1 MGDIRI
7 DQILDNTITEIT
19 HTGENV
25 RAYCF
30 YNNTSLT
37 KFVGNAV
44 ITVGQHAFEN
54 SGLINANFPNAT
66 SVDAGAFYNC
76 QNLETA
82 NFPLIT
88 SLSNGVFCGCWNLK
102 TFDTSNID
110 TFGESCLALADISGY
125 PTGDVLMTVHL
136 NESNFAN
143 RNVTFRNRCFAS
155 STITP
160 YGDNYITWIDVG
172 DYHYVGQVSE
182 IPIDESITV
191 TDDRIYPNAT
201 PRSITAETHN
211 IVFCLADRYP
221 YIFNGVDWDLY
232 TPKFSADF
240 EGVGQFMS
248 SRVRDIGFK
257 VASTDGQQILYRGS
271 VLFAFVDSA
280 CESMPRLGTDLGNSA
295 LTRVV
300 FLTEQ
305 GEFSDICPYTT
316 LPPTAFMATQI
327 YSEDL
332 DFSNAQILNEGC
344 FNNCP
349 NLTELNLPSAITLN
363 GGYNGIFRNSTNLES
378 IVLGDNT
385 EEITFTSNRIFEGCS
400 SLRYLEL
407 NSTSMIALDSA
418 WSSVGSNVTTHFTGT
433 VYLNYKGTTTSTII
447 AGATTTSVLIYG
459 GSYSPVNGDYIYDG
473 TTLWTVINNKWVDTD
488 TTRPVLKVPSNLLPS
503 YLNNKPNVQ
512 DKVLG
517 WGELNPELF
526 FSTFITIT
534 PSATETTTPQDMV
547 TIIPATTG
555 ILLGLSITSY
565 STTGTATVSILQDGI
580 EIDTITVTQNNQPIA
595 LGVMPDA
602 SHTITYRFSSTAS
615 FSVSWTAVW
624 GSFSS

>member
-1 MGDIRI
+1 MDERI
-7 DQILDNTITEIT
+7 DKILDNTITEVT
-19 HTGENV
+19 HLGGAV

-30 YNNTSLT
+30 YNNTNLT
-37 KFVGNAV
+37 KFVGNNV
-44 ITVGQHAFEN
+44 TTVGQHAFEN
-54 SGLINANFPNAT
+54 SGIINANFPNAT
-66 SVDAGAFYNC
+66 SVDAGAFYLC
-76 QNLETA
+76 GSLETA
-82 NFPLIT
+82 NLPLLT
-88 SLSNGVFCGCWNLK
+88 SLSNGIFHGCNHLK

-125 PTGDVLMTVHL
+125 PTEDVLMTVHL
-136 NESNFAN
+136 NESNFAS
-143 RNVTFRNRCFAS
+143 RNVTFKNRCFAP
-155 STITP
+155 STTTP
-160 YGDNYITWIDVG
+160 LGDNYITWIDVG

-182 IPIDESITV
+182 IPVNESITV
-191 TDDRIYPNAT
+191 TDDRIYPDAT
-201 PRSITAETHN
+201 PRAITAELHN
-211 IVFCLADRYP
+211 IVFCLEDRYP
-221 YIFNGVDWDLY
+221 YIFNGASWDLY
-232 TPKFSADF
+232 VPKFSADF
-240 EGVGQFMS
+240 EGNGQFMS
-248 SRVRDIGFK
+248 NRVRDIGFK

-280 CESMPRLGTDLGNSA
+280 CESMPRLGTDLGSSA

-305 GEFSDICPYTT
+305 GEFSSVCPYTT
-316 LPPTAFMATQI
+316 LPATAFMATQI

-332 DFSNAQILNEGC
+332 DFSNVQILNDGC

-363 GGYNGIFRNSTNLES
+363 GGYGGIFKNSTNLES
-378 IVLGDNT
+378 IVLGDGT

-407 NSTSMIALDSA
+407 NSTAMIALDDT
-418 WSSVGSNVTTHFTGT
+418 WSFVGNNVTTHFTGT
-433 VYLNYKGTTTSTII
+433 IYLNYKGTTTSTII
-447 AGATTTSVLIYG
+447 EGAPTTSVLIYG
-459 GSYSPVNGDYIYDG
+459 GSYSPVNGDYIFDG
-473 TTLWTVINNKWVDTD
+473 TTLWLVKNGKWSDTH
-488 TTRPVLKVPSNLLPS
+488 TTRPVLKVPNNLLPS

-512 DKVLG
+512 DRVIG

-526 FSTFITIT
+526 FSTFNTIT
-534 PSATETTTPQDMV
+534 PSVPETTTPQDMV
-547 TIIPATTG
+547 TIIPSTTG

-580 EIDTITVTQNNQPIA
+580 EIDTITVTQNNQLIA
-595 LGVMPDA
+595 SGVMPDA